1 MILGIGTDIVAV
13 SRIRKMLNEHS
24 ESFLSR
30 VFTDIE
36 RKEGAKKANRAEYF
50 AGRWAVKEAASKA
63 LGCGLGRS
71 CSWKD
76 ISTTNDGDGRPHIFL
91 SGNAGEHADKAGVF
105 KLHASISHE
114 KEYANATVIMEGKY
128 PHIS

>member
-13 SRIRKMLNEHS
+13 SRIRQMLKEHS
-24 ESFLSR
+24 KSFLSR

-36 RKEGAKKANRAEYF
+36 CDEGERKANKAEYF

-76 ISTTNDGDGRPHIFL
+76 ISTSNDGDGRPRIFL
-91 SGNAGEHADKAGVF
+91 SGNAGRHADKAGVF
-105 KLHASISHE
+105 RLHVSISHE
-114 KEYANATVIMEGKY
+114 KEYASATVILEGK
-128 PHIS
+128 